1 NGSADPLHCQGTPE
15 GAEFPAPVPSE
26 ESPPGLPP
34 IETSRLEPAG
44 SEATVIPV
52 SSPESTLGA
61 VSWMLPLV
69 WLEKTLNSSFL
80 VESLRHS
87 LPLCKQQQDASS
99 SVTPVPTAVAST
111 STTPVP
117 TMVTGTSMTPVP
129 TAVAGTGTTPVP
141 TTVTGTS
148 MTPVPTAVAGTST
161 TPVPTTAM
169 GTSMTPV
176 PTMATGTSMTPVLST
191 ATGTFMTPRDVW
203 ERSTNTSRGSLPCAK
218 DSAAETDSLLW
229 HCPREQL
236 KTLPRAELEG
246 RLESTLIIIEA
257 LSLQLRDW
265 QESQRPRPGVGPA
278 KQRDALTQTDTTHPE
293 GWDLQLELGAC
304 WLLLVMGVPDLSHA
318 GHTHVPCAACACCH
332 NIRVLVPPQGSW
344 SSQSLLFQGLADAAF
359 RSLQDEQ
366 GALAQEQEQ
375 ERTLVSQAVLE
386 SVPSKG
392 QSCLEERDAIRQ
404 RVDE

>member
-1 NGSADPLHCQGTPE
+1 DGSAGPLHCQGTPE
-15 GAEFPAPVPSE
+15 GAESPAPVPPE
-26 ESPPGLPP
+26 QSPPGLPP
-34 IETSRLEPAG
+34 IEASGLEPAG
-44 SEATVIPV
+44 SEATVTPV
-52 SSPESTLGA
+52 PSPELTLGA

-69 WLEKTLNSSFL
+69 WLEKTLNTSFL

-87 LPLCKQQQDASS
+87 LPLRKPQQDASCM
-99 SVTPVPTAVAST
+99 
-111 STTPVP
+111 P
-117 TMVTGTSMTPVP
+117 TM
-129 TAVAGTGTTPVP
+129 
-141 TTVTGTS
+141 VTGTS

-161 TPVPTTAM
+161 TPVPTTAI
-169 GTSMTPV
+169 GTSMTPA
-176 PTMATGTSMTPVLST
+176 PTMATGTSMTPVLSM

-203 ERSTNTSRGSLPCAK
+203 ERSMNTSRGSIPCAK

-265 QESQRPRPGVGPA
+265 QESQRLRPGVGPA
-278 KQRDALTQTDTTHPE
+278 KQRDALTQTDITHPE
-293 GWDLQLELGAC
+293 GVREEIYWQLCLELWRKTEAVQWQWGAEWDLELGA
-304 WLLLVMGVPDLSHA
+304 VGTVAS
-318 GHTHVPCAACACCH
+318 T
-332 NIRVLVPPQGSW
+332 W
-344 SSQSLLFQGLADAAF
+344 SSQCPLFQGLADAAF

-366 GALAQEQEQ
+366 GALVQEQEQ
-375 ERTLVSQAVLE
+375 ERALVSQCQAVPE
-386 SVPSKG
+386 SAPSKL

>member
-1 NGSADPLHCQGTPE
+1 GSADHLHCQGTPE
-15 GAEFPAPVPSE
+15 GAEFPTPVPPE
-26 ESPPGLPP
+26 HSPPGLPP
-34 IETSRLEPAG
+34 IEASGLEPAG
-44 SEATVIPV
+44 SETTVTPV
-52 SSPESTLGA
+52 TSPESTLGA
-61 VSWMLPLV
+61 VSWTLPLV
-69 WLEKTLNSSFL
+69 WLEKTLNTSFL

-87 LPLCKQQQDASS
+87 LPLRKLQQDASS
-99 SVTPVPTAVAST
+99 SVTPVTTTVAST

-117 TMVTGTSMTPVP
+117 TVVTGTSMTPVS
-129 TAVAGTGTTPVP
+129 TVVAGISTTPMP
-141 TTVTGTS
+141 TMVT
-148 MTPVPTAVAGTST
+148 GTST
-161 TPVPTTAM
+161 TPMPT
-169 GTSMTPV
+169 
-176 PTMATGTSMTPVLST
+176 
-191 ATGTFMTPRDVW
+191 VW

-218 DSAAETDSLLW
+218 DSTAETDSLLW

-265 QESQRPRPGVGPA
+265 QESQRPQPGVGPA

-293 GWDLQLELGAC
+293 G
-304 WLLLVMGVPDLSHA
+304 V
-318 GHTHVPCAACACCH
+318 
-332 NIRVLVPPQGSW
+332 RVLSEAMPPCSLQPRCPAVRPVSLSLPQKEAAW

-366 GALAQEQEQ
+366 GALTQEREQ
-375 ERTLVSQAVLE
+375 ERTLVSQCQAVPE
-386 SVPSKG
+386 SAPSKV

>member
-1 NGSADPLHCQGTPE
+1 NGSADPLHQGSPE
-15 GAEFPAPVPSE
+15 GAQFPAPVAPEQST
-26 ESPPGLPP
+26 PGLPL
-34 IETSRLEPAG
+34 IGTSGLEPAG

-52 SSPESTLGA
+52 TSPESTLGA
-61 VSWMLPLV
+61 VSWRLPLV
-69 WLEKTLNSSFL
+69 WLEKTLNTSFL
-80 VESLRHS
+80 MESLRHS
-87 LPLCKQQQDASS
+87 LPLRKPQQDASS
-99 SVTPVPTAVAST
+99 IAATSITPVPTGA
-111 STTPVP
+111 
-117 TMVTGTSMTPVP
+117 
-129 TAVAGTGTTPVP
+129 
-141 TTVTGTS
+141 
-148 MTPVPTAVAGTST
+148 AGTST
-161 TPVPTTAM
+161 TPVPTTAI

-176 PTMATGTSMTPVLST
+176 PTMATGTSMTPVLSM

-229 HCPREQL
+229 HCPREHL

-257 LSLQLRDW
+257 LSLQLRAW
-265 QESQRPRPGVGPA
+265 QESQRLQPGVGPA

-293 GWDLQLELGAC
+293 GLYLELWRKTEAVQWQWGVEWDLQLEL
-304 WLLLVMGVPDLSHA
+304 VSLS
-318 GHTHVPCAACACCH
+318 
-332 NIRVLVPPQGSW
+332 LPQSTW

-366 GALAQEQEQ
+366 GALSQEREQ
-375 ERTLVSQAVLE
+375 ERTLVSQCHAVLE
-386 SVPSKG
+386 SVPSKV

>member
-1 NGSADPLHCQGTPE
+1 SADPLPCQGTPV
-15 GAEFPAPVPSE
+15 GAQFPAPVPPE
-26 ESPPGLPP
+26 QSPPDLPP
-34 IETSRLEPAG
+34 IETSGLEPTG
-44 SEATVIPV
+44 PDATVIPV
-52 SSPESTLGA
+52 TSPESTLGG

-69 WLEKTLNSSFL
+69 WLEKTLNTSFL

-87 LPLCKQQQDASS
+87 LPLRKPQQDASS
-99 SVTPVPTAVAST
+99 SVTPVPTAVTSTTPMSTVVTGT

-117 TMVTGTSMTPVP
+117 T
-129 TAVAGTGTTPVP
+129 AA
-141 TTVTGTS
+141 
-148 MTPVPTAVAGTST
+148 AGTST
-161 TPVPTTAM
+161 TPVPTTAI

-176 PTMATGTSMTPVLST
+176 PTMATGTSMTPVLSM

-203 ERSTNTSRGSLPCAK
+203 ERSMNTSRGSLPCAK

-229 HCPREQL
+229 HCPREHL

-265 QESQRPRPGVGPA
+265 QKSQSGVGPA

-293 GWDLQLELGAC
+293 GVRDEIYWQLCLKLWRKREAGQWQWGVEWDLQLEL
-304 WLLLVMGVPDLSHA
+304 VSLS
-318 GHTHVPCAACACCH
+318 
-332 NIRVLVPPQGSW
+332 LPQGTW

-366 GALAQEQEQ
+366 GALAQKQKQ
-375 ERTLVSQAVLE
+375 ERTLVSQCQAVLE
-386 SVPSKG
+386 SVPSKV

>member
-1 NGSADPLHCQGTPE
+1 DGSAVPLHCQGTPE
-15 GAEFPAPVPSE
+15 GAESPAPVPPE
-26 ESPPGLPP
+26 QSPPGLPP
-34 IETSRLEPAG
+34 IEASGLEPAR
-44 SEATVIPV
+44 SEATVTAV
-52 SSPESTLGA
+52 TSPESTLGA

-69 WLEKTLNSSFL
+69 WLEKTLNTSFL

-87 LPLCKQQQDASS
+87 LPLRKPQQGASS
-99 SVTPVPTAVAST
+99 SVTSVPTVVTGT

-117 TMVTGTSMTPVP
+117 TVVTGTSTTPVPTVVTGTSTTPVPTVVTGTSMTPVP
-129 TAVAGTGTTPVP
+129 TAR
-141 TTVTGTS
+141 S
-148 MTPVPTAVAGTST
+148 M
-161 TPVPTTAM
+161 
-169 GTSMTPV
+169 
-176 PTMATGTSMTPVLST
+176 
-191 ATGTFMTPRDVW
+191 
-203 ERSTNTSRGSLPCAK
+203 NTSRGSLPCAK

-265 QESQRPRPGVGPA
+265 QESQRLRPGVGPA
-278 KQRDALTQTDTTHPE
+278 KQRDALTQTDITHPE
-293 GWDLQLELGAC
+293 GVREEIYRQLCLELWRETEAVQWQWGSGAGC
-304 WLLLVMGVPDLSHA
+304 HRLAMSVPGLSRA
-318 GHTHVPCAACACCH
+318 GHTH
-332 NIRVLVPPQGSW
+332 STW
-344 SSQSLLFQGLADAAF
+344 SSQCPLFQGLADAAF

-375 ERTLVSQAVLE
+375 KRALVSQCQAVPE
-386 SVPSKG
+386 SIPSKL

>member
-1 NGSADPLHCQGTPE
+1 GSADHLHCQGTPE
-15 GAEFPAPVPSE
+15 GAEFPTPVPPE
-26 ESPPGLPP
+26 DSPPGLSP
-34 IETSRLEPAG
+34 IEASGLEPAG
-44 SEATVIPV
+44 SEATVTPV
-52 SSPESTLGA
+52 TSPESTLGA

-69 WLEKTLNSSFL
+69 WLEKTLNASFL

-87 LPLCKQQQDASS
+87 LPLRKLQQDASS
-99 SVTPVPTAVAST
+99 MPTV
-111 STTPVP
+111 
-117 TMVTGTSMTPVP
+117 VTGTSMTPVP
-129 TAVAGTGTTPVP
+129 TV
-141 TTVTGTS
+141 
-148 MTPVPTAVAGTST
+148 VAGTST
-161 TPVPTTAM
+161 TPVPTTAI

-176 PTMATGTSMTPVLST
+176 PSVATGTSMTPVLSM
-191 ATGTFMTPRDVW
+191 ATGTFMTPRDMW
-203 ERSTNTSRGSLPCAK
+203 ERSMNTSRGSLPCAK

-278 KQRDALTQTDTTHPE
+278 RQRDAFTQTDTTHPE
-293 GWDLQLELGAC
+293 G
-304 WLLLVMGVPDLSHA
+304 V
-318 GHTHVPCAACACCH
+318 
-332 NIRVLVPPQGSW
+332 RVLSEVMPPCPLQPWCCDSILEPLASSDPVWSTW

-366 GALAQEQEQ
+366 GALVKEQEQ
-375 ERTLVSQAVLE
+375 ERTLVSQCQAMLE
-386 SVPSKG
+386 SAPSKV

>member
-1 NGSADPLHCQGTPE
+1 DGSAAPLHCQGTSE
-15 GAEFPAPVPSE
+15 GAESPSPVLPE
-26 ESPPGLPP
+26 QSPPGLPP
-34 IETSRLEPAG
+34 IEASGLEAAG
-44 SEATVIPV
+44 SEATVTPV
-52 SSPESTLGA
+52 TSPESTLGA

-69 WLEKTLNSSFL
+69 WLEKTLNTSFL

-87 LPLCKQQQDASS
+87 LPLRKPQQDASS
-99 SVTPVPTAVAST
+99 SVTPVPTVVTGT

-117 TMVTGTSMTPVP
+117 TAVTGTGMTPMCV
-129 TAVAGTGTTPVP
+129 VAGTNTTPVP
-141 TTVTGTS
+141 TMVTGTS

-161 TPVPTTAM
+161 TPVPTTAI

-176 PTMATGTSMTPVLST
+176 PTMATGTSMTPVLSM

-203 ERSTNTSRGSLPCAK
+203 ERSMNTSRGSLPCAK

-265 QESQRPRPGVGPA
+265 QESQRLQPGVGPA
-278 KQRDALTQTDTTHPE
+278 KRRDALTQTDITHPE
-293 GWDLQLELGAC
+293 GVREEIYGQLCLELRRKTEAVQWRRGAERDLQRELELGA
-304 WLLLVMGVPDLSHA
+304 A
-318 GHTHVPCAACACCH
+318 GMAA
-332 NIRVLVPPQGSW
+332 STW
-344 SSQSLLFQGLADAAF
+344 SRQCPLFRGLADAAF

-366 GALAQEQEQ
+366 GALAQEEQ
-375 ERTLVSQAVLE
+375 ERALVSQCQAVPK
-386 SVPSKG
+386 SVPSKL